1 MIFTKTYSP
10 NAIHDLA
17 SDVGAFAL
25 AGYQMTV
32 APVPGHANGRLVA
45 TERFELTVHAPSD
58 PWADRKV
65 PLG

>member
-1 MIFTKTYSP
+1 MIFSKNYSP
-10 NAIHDLA
+10 NSIADLA

-32 APVPGHANGRLVA
+32 APVPGHANGRLLA
-45 TERFELTVHAPSD
+45 TEVIALMVHAPQD

>member
-1 MIFTKTYSP
+1 VTYRKTYSP

-25 AGYQMTV
+25 AGYQMAV
-32 APVPGHANGRLVA
+32 SPVPGHAHGGIVA
-45 TERFELTVHAPSD
+45 AEYFELTVQAPSD

>member
-1 MIFTKTYSP
+1 MIFSKNYSP
-10 NAIHDLA
+10 NNIADLA

-25 AGYQMTV
+25 AGYQMSV
-32 APVPGHANGRLVA
+32 APVPGHAKGCLVA
-45 TERFELTVHAPSD
+45 TEVISLTVHAPQD